1 MFRTSRHL
9 SLFALIILLVGA
21 GPSGAE
27 TLNGQLVVTVPDA
40 KVMEAG
46 DAEGHVV
53 LLAQLQ
59 GLVIF
64 DDGEVATLTGLEV
77 ADDTAAQ
84 HVFFGYKVVTF
95 EDGSTMSARF
105 EGTQYAGDD
114 SYKGTFT
121 YIGGTGRFAGIEGGG
136 TLTGKNYESIGG
148 SRAEFKAEYTLTSD

>member
-1 MFRTSRHL
+1 M
-9 SLFALIILLVGA
+9 
-21 GPSGAE
+21 AE
-27 TLNGQLVVTVPDA
+27 RPDPI
-40 KVMEAG
+40 
-46 DAEGHVV
+46 VV
-53 LLAQLQ
+53 LVEPGTPANVGFTARVLANF
-59 GLVIF
+59 GLRNWVLLGGCGWRGTEAERTGAPAR
-64 DDGEVATLTGLEV
+64 DVLEGVREVATLTGLEV

-148 SRAEFKAEYTLTSD
+148 SRAEFKAEYTLSSD